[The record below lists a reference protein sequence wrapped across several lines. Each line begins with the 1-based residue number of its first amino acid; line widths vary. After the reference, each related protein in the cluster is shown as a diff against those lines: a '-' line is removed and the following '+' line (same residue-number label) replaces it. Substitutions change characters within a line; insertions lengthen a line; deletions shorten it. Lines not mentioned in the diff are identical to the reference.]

1 MYSTGVY
8 AEQHTILLYTV
19 CCTVLYHFIYT
30 VLSVYRYSTVLWK
43 IEEASRRKKET
54 EIKKEASVRRR
65 EETEIKKE
73 AAVETKL
80 GAAVLCEK
88 KKKQRKMKRVN
99 ILHFF

>member
-1 MYSTGVY
+1 MNNDLFFSEKLRQQPSITTLI
-8 AEQHTILLYTV
+8 ANSEK
-19 CCTVLYHFIYT
+19 
-30 VLSVYRYSTVLWK
+30 RK
-43 IEEASRRKKET
+43 IEEAARRKKET

-99 ILHFF
+99 ILHFFLVLLI

>member
-1 MYSTGVY
+1 MNNDLFFSEKLRQQPSITKLI
-8 AEQHTILLYTV
+8 ANNEK
-19 CCTVLYHFIYT
+19 
-30 VLSVYRYSTVLWK
+30 RK
-43 IEEASRRKKET
+43 IEEAARRKKDT
-54 EIKKEASVRRR
+54 EIKKEAAARRR

-99 ILHFF
+99 IMHFFIFRIVNLTK